1 MLPGQADYIAQL
13 QALDPIISIDSGRS
27 CSLELR
33 RATEAPSSMA
43 VLKLHPDCSKT
54 ASPYL
59 TRHRNFMLQ
68 LPIYIVSRSV
78 VRGLNPSICRGWS
91 VVRGALRRAGH
102 TRAAAFET

>member
-1 MLPGQADYIAQL
+1 
-13 QALDPIISIDSGRS
+13 
-27 CSLELR
+27 
-33 RATEAPSSMA
+33 
-43 VLKLHPDCSKT
+43 
-54 ASPYL
+54 
-59 TRHRNFMLQ
+59 MLQ